1 MLTLRIFE
9 ESVAFVKI
17 QMENK
22 DTRNF
27 QFNQHPNIDKEL
39 FRQAGCIGLKTAG
52 KAFPVNA
59 DVGVLK
65 WRLQSTDE
73 TMVPLTVN
81 TWVCFPAFFFR
92 LKNVSGWLSH
102 LP

>member
-1 MLTLRIFE
+1 MLTLRISE
-9 ESVAFVKI
+9 ESVALVRI

-22 DTRNF
+22 DPRNF

-52 KAFPVNA
+52 RAFPTNV

-73 TMVPLTVN
+73 SLVPLTVN
-81 TWVCFPAFFFR
+81 TWVR
-92 LKNVSGWLSH
+92 
-102 LP
+102 